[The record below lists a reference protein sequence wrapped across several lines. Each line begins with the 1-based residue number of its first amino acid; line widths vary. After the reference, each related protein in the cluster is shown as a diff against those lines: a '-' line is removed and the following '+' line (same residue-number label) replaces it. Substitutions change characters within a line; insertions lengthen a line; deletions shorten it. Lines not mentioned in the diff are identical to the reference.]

1 MKMAVLIV
9 VDNKTDYKKF
19 CEILVSA
26 KGHTH
31 KRTDEDYITGE
42 RFSIFSDMKCY
53 NDTVVFVE
61 NVGNN
66 IFKITKTEFFKILDI
81 DQ

>member
-1 MKMAVLIV
+1 MAVLII

-19 CEILVSA
+19 CKILVST
-26 KGHTH
+26 KGYTH
-31 KRTDEDYITGE
+31 EKTDEEYITGE
-42 RFSIFSDMKCY
+42 RFSIFSDMKGY
-53 NDTVVFVE
+53 NDAVVFVE

>member
-1 MKMAVLIV
+1 MAVLII

-19 CEILVSA
+19 CKILVST

-31 KRTDEDYITGE
+31 EKTEEEYITGE
-42 RFSIFSDMKCY
+42 RISFFSDMKCY
-53 NDTVVFVE
+53 NDTVVCVE
-61 NVGNN
+61 NMGNN
-66 IFKITKTEFFKILDI
+66 IFKMTKTEFFKILDI